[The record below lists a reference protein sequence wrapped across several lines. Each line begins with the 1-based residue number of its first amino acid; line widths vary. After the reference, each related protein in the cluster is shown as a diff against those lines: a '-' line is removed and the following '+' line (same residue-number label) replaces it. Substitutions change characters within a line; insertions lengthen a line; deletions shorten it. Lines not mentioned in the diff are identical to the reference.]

1 MNDLIFHP
9 VMPFVWLALAV
20 LAVAAITLWTLWRGV
35 RSRKRVVFLAIFRLL
50 ALAAVTVMLAQPQKR
65 REDVIVMRPQLAVLI
80 DKSESMIDPVDPQQ
94 SHRNARVSEWLKTP
108 ALEKARKDFDL
119 RFFTF
124 DKNPVEVQQSEAFK
138 YDGTTSNLL
147 GSVSRLEEHFRGQPL
162 AGVLL
167 LSDGLSTFDGTTLD
181 AAKPGSAPVSQQ
193 AAPRDGQSAVPV
205 FTFELEKPFKPK
217 RPGKRVSLASVD
229 YPPRVVTG
237 WDTEIRPNITAKGMS
252 GQTVTVELWRE
263 GRKTAESAVSF
274 NEDDQTRQVAFPVSH
289 SVPGTVRYELRV
301 ADNAADKEAKSYPFV
316 LEVMD
321 PGNRVVYLQNTLG
334 FDFKFLRKA
343 IVTDRNLQLSAFVRW
358 ADGQLVNIADVGSQ
372 GAQSA
377 LDFSPQGL
385 ARTAVVI
392 LGDLPPDALTPK
404 DAKALR
410 DYVDHGG
417 GLVLLGGPN
426 CLASPALHNSP
437 LSEMIPVRTPA
448 EYRDGNFLMQI
459 NETGLHHPV
468 FGSLFAQVKDF
479 PPLLT
484 CNLATSVAPTAE
496 VLMETVVNGK
506 RHPVIVAMRFGQG
519 RVVVVLSDTIWRWR
533 LAAKGWSVER
543 SPYDTF
549 WAQLMDWLIPKEQE
563 KQNSNRLELFTDR
576 SNYLYGEHPQIRAI
590 LRTLTPN
597 AKQPATLPLQVRTP
611 DEKVFE
617 YTLRSA
623 TLQTRDGKQVAG
635 YRADV
640 EPNVPGAF
648 RAKSTA
654 SIDGAAVEGETRFI
668 VAPPVTEITGKPINR
683 DLLKQVAETHGGRFY
698 ALDQWNNWPQDLH
711 FKEQHFSKVELI
723 DLWNDPFLLGLIL
736 LMLAGDW
743 TLRKYWNLP

>member
-9 VMPFVWLALAV
+9 VMPATWFA
-20 LAVAAITLWTLWRGV
+20 LAVAAVAAACIWSLWRGV
-35 RSRKRVVFLAIFRLL
+35 RSRKRVVLLALLRLV
-50 ALAAVTVMLAQPQKR
+50 ALAAVATMLAQPQKR

-80 DKSESMIDPVDPQQ
+80 DKSESMTDPVDPQQ
-94 SHRNARVSEWLKTP
+94 PCRNARVSDWLKTP

-119 RFFTF
+119 RFFSF
-124 DKNPVEVQQSEAFK
+124 DQGITEVQESDSFK

-147 GSVSRLEEHFRGQPL
+147 GSVARLEEHFRGQPL

-181 AAKPGSAPVSQQ
+181 PSKPGSTPVPQS
-193 AAPRDGQSAVPV
+193 ATRDGQSAVPV
-205 FTFELEKPFKPK
+205 FAFELEKQFKPK
-217 RPGKRVSLASVD
+217 RPGKRVSLAGVD

-237 WDTEIRPNITAKGMS
+237 WDTEIRPSITAKGMS

-263 GRKTAESAVSF
+263 GRKSAESAVSF

-316 LEVMD
+316 VEAME

-358 ADGQLVNIADVGSQ
+358 ADGRLVNIADAGSQ
-372 GAQSA
+372 NPQSA
-377 LDFSPQGL
+377 LDLTPQGL

-392 LGDLPPDALTPK
+392 LGDLPPDALTANN
-404 DAKALR
+404 AKALR
-410 DYVDHGG
+410 DYVDRGG

-426 CLASPALHNSP
+426 SLASPALRNTP
-437 LSEMIPVRTPA
+437 LAEMLPVRTPA
-448 EYRDGNFLMQI
+448 DYREGNFLMQI
-459 NETGLHHPV
+459 NDTGLHHPV

-479 PPLLT
+479 PALLT
-484 CNLATSVAPTAE
+484 CNLAARVAPTAE
-496 VLMETVVNGK
+496 VLMETVVNGQ
-506 RHPVIVAMRFGQG
+506 RYPVIVAMRFGQG
-519 RVVVVLSDTIWRWR
+519 RVIVVLSDTIWRWR
-533 LAAKGWSVER
+533 LAAKGWSAER

-549 WAQLMDWLIPKEQE
+549 WAQLMDWLIPKEQQ
-563 KQNSNRLELFTDR
+563 KQNNNRLELFTDR
-576 SNYLYGEHPQIRAI
+576 SNYLYGEHPQVRAI
-590 LRTLTPN
+590 LRTLSPN
-597 AKQPATLPLQVRTP
+597 TKQPATLPLQVRTP

-617 YTLRSA
+617 YTLRAA

-648 RAKSTA
+648 RAKATVSVEGT
-654 SIDGAAVEGETRFI
+654 AVEGETRFI

-683 DLLKQVAETHGGRFY
+683 DLLKNIAESHGGRFY
-698 ALDQWNNWPQDLH
+698 AMDQWNNWPQDLH
-711 FKEQHFSKVELI
+711 FKEQHFTKVELI
-723 DLWNDPFLLGLIL
+723 DLWNHPLLLGLIL
-736 LMLAGDW
+736 LMLAADW
-743 TLRKYWNLP
+743 TARKFWNLP